1 MSLITRCPACETLF
15 KVVPDQ
21 LRISQGWVRCGQ
33 CGEIFDASADLRQHE
48 AGPAVAQ
55 AAPPVEPVHQVQPQ
69 DLMAAVQNPSAAWV
83 QPGVDIELAFP
94 EEDVAP
100 PETVRQA
107 EPEVAIEYLAADEKQ
122 GPQPD
127 EPLAMAEEMAAADE
141 HIAPTHVDEEA
152 AEEPVDEGSI
162 IVEREAESQPEADVE
177 SVATESETETAVETV
192 AEAEPELESEPDPDP
207 EVEAEGDSDTL
218 TNLGSEAQS
227 ELAPEAEPASAE
239 AFAPT
244 TSAGN
249 SDESEPIVEPLT
261 ESVSE
266 SESEAEAEAGVEAET
281 RAKTEAKPEPEVEVE
296 AETDAAVEPE
306 TAMAPAEPASPSQM
320 PLPGRAALDVLA
332 DGATVAA
339 LSPHPEFNHHDV
351 SFIRQAPNPET
362 LRRTSLRRALWVFA
376 GVASLV
382 ALLLQMALHER
393 DSIAAAA
400 PALRPLLQAMCAP
413 MQCRVQAPREIEAIV
428 IDGSSFSALRNEGY
442 KLSLTLRNRA
452 PHALAVP
459 AIELSLTDIRE
470 QPVLRRVL
478 LPSEMGAGSAVLP
491 PRGEWSTTLELAV
504 ADGAGRSRIVGYRLL
519 AFYP

>member
-1 MSLITRCPACETLF
+1 
-15 KVVPDQ
+15 
-21 LRISQGWVRCGQ
+21 
-33 CGEIFDASADLRQHE
+33 
-48 AGPAVAQ
+48 
-55 AAPPVEPVHQVQPQ
+55 
-69 DLMAAVQNPSAAWV
+69 
-83 QPGVDIELAFP
+83 
-94 EEDVAP
+94 
-100 PETVRQA
+100 
-107 EPEVAIEYLAADEKQ
+107 
-122 GPQPD
+122 
-127 EPLAMAEEMAAADE
+127 MAEEMAAADE

-152 AEEPVDEGSI
+152 AEEPVEQASI
-162 IVEREAESQPEADVE
+162 VVEREAESQPDAQIE
-177 SVATESETETAVETV
+177 SVATAADAETAVEATV
-192 AEAEPELESEPDPDP
+192 EAPSEPEAEPEIEPEP
-207 EVEAEGDSDTL
+207 EAELDPDTL
-218 TNLGSEAQS
+218 TNLDSEAQA
-227 ELAPEAEPASAE
+227 ELAPDAEPASAE
-239 AFAPT
+239 SYATAAST
-244 TSAGN
+244 GDL
-249 SDESEPIVEPLT
+249 DEPEPIGEPQF
-261 ESVSE
+261 E
-266 SESEAEAEAGVEAET
+266 SESEAESEAEARAVVEAESET
-281 RAKTEAKPEPEVEVE
+281 KAEGKLETEFEADAELKAEAEPEEEAGTKAGAEVE
-296 AETDAAVEPE
+296 SETDFEGEFAAEAE
-306 TAMAPAEPASPSQM
+306 APQAQPDSLSQM
-320 PLPGRAALDVLA
+320 PLPGRAALDMLA

-362 LRRTSLRRALWVFA
+362 VRRTSLRRALWVFA

-452 PHALAVP
+452 AHALAVP

-478 LPSEMGAGSAVLP
+478 LPSEMGAGAAVLP